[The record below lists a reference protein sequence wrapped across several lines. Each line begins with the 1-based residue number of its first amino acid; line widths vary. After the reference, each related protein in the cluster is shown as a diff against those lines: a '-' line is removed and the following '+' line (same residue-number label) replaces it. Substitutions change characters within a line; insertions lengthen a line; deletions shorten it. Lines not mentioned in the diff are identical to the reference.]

1 MEKFRKK
8 TIKIENIS
16 ATDTGI
22 TVKELLSLV
31 EKNEFTDKLLELL
44 NFESIK
50 NEFIEIKGAKTLFNV
65 QNAINKRF
73 KKEDLVSNLGDI
85 SLYNDKDFSINF
97 NNLTVSDYFTDLKLK
112 KISTTPIYSAQRD
125 FFGGLFQMDRYASK
139 LIDKGHKGIVATNL
153 NLLKDI
159 HQTIKKYRILHDKS
173 ENIFYLRAI
182 ISLNNYHNYD
192 NNIAILVGLLTLH
205 NEVKKGKIRY
215 TLKQSEYNES
225 FIRMFFESSEVT
237 TLKNIG
243 TVKNIIEIS
252 NDEIK
257 REALKFSGVCSII
270 FTHKNIEKELFIKPH
285 EIKSK
290 ILSIKHNQ
298 IPKTAVEELS
308 NIENSEKVHK
318 ELFDDISKIVE
329 IKNPEQIKFL
339 IKRKVEKAKSED
351 VKRYKAEILREL
363 TNNTVSNIIDLLNV
377 FKKIEL
383 LANEDIE
390 TTEYLR
396 FIIYQALIE
405 KR

>member
-8 TIKIENIS
+8 TIKKENIS
-16 ATDTGI
+16 TSDMGI
-22 TVKELLSLV
+22 KVKDLINLV
-31 EKNEFTDKLLELL
+31 EKNEFTNKLLDLL

-50 NEFIEIKGAKTLFNV
+50 DEFIEIKGAKTLFNV
-65 QNAINKRF
+65 QNSINKRF
-73 KKEDLVSNLGDI
+73 KKEDLTSSLGDI
-85 SLYNDKDFSINF
+85 SLYTSKDFSVNF
-97 NNLTVSDYFTDLKLK
+97 SNLVGSDYFKDLKLS
-112 KISTTPIYSAQRD
+112 KISTVPIYSAQRD
-125 FFGGLFQMDRYASK
+125 FFSGLFQMDKYASK
-139 LIDKGHKGIVATNL
+139 LISKGYKDIVTTNL

-159 HQTIKKYRILHDKS
+159 HQTTKKYRILHDKA
-173 ENIFYLRAI
+173 EDLFYLRAI

-192 NNIAILVGLLTLH
+192 NNIAIVVGLVTLH
-205 NEVKKGKIRY
+205 NEMKKGKITY
-215 TLKQSEYNES
+215 DLKLCEYNES

-237 TLKNIG
+237 TLKKVG
-243 TVKNIIEIS
+243 SVKNIIEVS

-270 FTHKNIEKELFIKPH
+270 FTYKDDEKELFIKPS

-290 ILSIKHNQ
+290 ILAIKHNQ
-298 IPKTAVEELS
+298 VPKTAVEELG
-308 NIENSEKVHK
+308 NIKNSEKVHN
-318 ELFDDISKIVE
+318 ELFDDISKISE

-339 IKRKVEKAKSED
+339 IKRKVEKAKSEEI
-351 VKRYKAEILREL
+351 KKYKNEILREL
-363 TNNTVSNIIDLLNV
+363 TNNSVSNIIELLNV

-396 FIIYQALIE
+396 FIIYQALID